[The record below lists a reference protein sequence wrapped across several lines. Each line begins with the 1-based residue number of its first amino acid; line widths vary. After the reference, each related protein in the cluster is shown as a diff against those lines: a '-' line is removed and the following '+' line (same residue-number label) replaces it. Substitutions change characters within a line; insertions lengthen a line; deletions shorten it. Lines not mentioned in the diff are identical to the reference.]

1 MSRTA
6 VFNSV
11 SGINC
16 DMGAKPSPVRSLELH
31 IDFYT
36 KVLGFTLAKRDPQ
49 SVALKRDRVQIELV
63 VQPDH
68 APGTSGSC
76 YFDVSDV
83 EALHREYTDA
93 GANPGTIEVQ
103 EYDGTKFRVFF
114 VREDYDN
121 YCFCFGQ
128 PA

>member
-6 VFNSV
+6 IFKSV

-16 DMGAKPSPVRSLELH
+16 DMGVKPSPVRALEPH

-36 KVLGFTLAKRDPQ
+36 KVLGFTLAKRDQQ
-49 SVALKRDRVQIELV
+49 SAILQRDSVHIELV
-63 VQPDH
+63 AQPDH

-83 EALHREYTDA
+83 DALRREYIDA
-93 GANPGTIEVQ
+93 GANPGAIEVQ
-103 EYDGTKFRVFF
+103 EYGGKQFRLFF
-114 VREDYDN
+114 VRENYDN